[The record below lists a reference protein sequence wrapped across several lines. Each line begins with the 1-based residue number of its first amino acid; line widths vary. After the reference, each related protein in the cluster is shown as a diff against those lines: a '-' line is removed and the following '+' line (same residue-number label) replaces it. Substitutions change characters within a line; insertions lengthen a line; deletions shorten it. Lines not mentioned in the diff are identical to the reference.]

1 MLCGNCIKIDYS
13 IFELQCTKLCSH
25 IKEIVWPPSIDI
37 TSVSVLFKLKFDSI
51 IKRFYLR
58 REGMA
63 AEVDALR
70 LVLAKKNQSS
80 SVPMCVRLW
89 SSFHA
94 KMDTCIR
101 DGTGAF
107 CRIEDEEAR
116 EDLAILLNAAL
127 KKSSPA
133 GFSGSSKTAQAARK
147 QQGVPMF
154 SFFHRLVVQSDVFEV
169 RKTKQ
174 FGNGV
179 FALRDVTFDEVQL
192 ALPGY
197 L

>member
-1 MLCGNCIKIDYS
+1 
-13 IFELQCTKLCSH
+13 
-25 IKEIVWPPSIDI
+25 
-37 TSVSVLFKLKFDSI
+37 
-51 IKRFYLR
+51 
-58 REGMA
+58 MA

-80 SVPMCVRLW
+80 SVPMSVRLW

-101 DGTGAF
+101 DGTGVF
-107 CRIEDEEAR
+107 CRNEDADEAR
-116 EDLAILLNAAL
+116 EDLAFMLNAAL
-127 KKSSPA
+127 KKSSPS
-133 GFSGSSKTAQAARK
+133 GFSGSTKTAQAARK

-154 SFFHRLVVQSDVFEV
+154 MLFHRLVVQSNVFEV

-179 FALRDVTFDEVQL
+179 FAVRDVTFDEVQQ
-192 ALPGY
+192 ALPGKS
-197 L
+197 

>member
-1 MLCGNCIKIDYS
+1 LQVLQHAELVSLALFSS
-13 IFELQCTKLCSH
+13 IF
-25 IKEIVWPPSIDI
+25 IPGV
-37 TSVSVLFKLKFDSI
+37 
-51 IKRFYLR
+51 KR
-58 REGMA
+58 MA
-63 AEVDALR
+63 AEVEALR

-80 SVPMCVRLW
+80 SVPMSVRLW

-101 DGTGAF
+101 DGTGVF
-107 CRIEDEEAR
+107 CRNEDEAR
-116 EDLAILLNAAL
+116 EDLAILLNTAL

-133 GFSGSSKTAQAARK
+133 GFSGSTKTAQAARK
-147 QQGVPMF
+147 QQGMPMF
-154 SFFHRLVVQSDVFEV
+154 LFFHRLVVQSDVFEV

-192 ALPGY
+192 ALPCT

>member
-1 MLCGNCIKIDYS
+1 MQKQNLENCS
-13 IFELQCTKLCSH
+13 PN
-25 IKEIVWPPSIDI
+25 KEIVWPPSIDI
-37 TSVSVLFKLKFDSI
+37 TSVSVLSKLKFDSI
-51 IKRFYLR
+51 IKRFYPR
-58 REGMA
+58 RKGMA
-63 AEVDALR
+63 AEVEALR

-101 DGTGAF
+101 DGFGVF
-107 CRIEDEEAR
+107 RRSEDEEAR

-133 GFSGSSKTAQAARK
+133 GFSGSTKTAQAARK

-154 SFFHRLVVQSDVFEV
+154 LFCHQLVVQNDVFEV
-169 RKTKQ
+169 RKTKK

-179 FALRDVTFDEVQL
+179 FALRDVTFDEVQQ

-197 L
+197 VSTHKYD

>member
-1 MLCGNCIKIDYS
+1 
-13 IFELQCTKLCSH
+13 
-25 IKEIVWPPSIDI
+25 
-37 TSVSVLFKLKFDSI
+37 
-51 IKRFYLR
+51 
-58 REGMA
+58 MA
-63 AEVDALR
+63 AEVEALR

-80 SVPMCVRLW
+80 SVPMSVRLW

-94 KMDTCIR
+94 KMDTCVR
-101 DGTGAF
+101 DGTGVF
-107 CRIEDEEAR
+107 CRSENDEDLEAQ

-133 GFSGSSKTAQAARK
+133 GFSGSTKTAQAARK

-154 SFFHRLVVQSDVFEV
+154 LFFHRLVVQSDVFEV

-192 ALPGY
+192 ALPGN

>member
-1 MLCGNCIKIDYS
+1 L
-13 IFELQCTKLCSH
+13 F
-25 IKEIVWPPSIDI
+25 WPPSIGI
-37 TSVSVLFKLKFDSI
+37 TRGFVSIKLKFDSI
-51 IKRFYLR
+51 TKHFYLR

-63 AEVDALR
+63 AEVEALR

-101 DGTGAF
+101 DGSGIF
-107 CRIEDEEAR
+107 CRNQDEEAR

-133 GFSGSSKTAQAARK
+133 GFSGSTKTAQSARK

-154 SFFHRLVVQSDVFEV
+154 SCFHRLVVQSDVFEV
-169 RKTKQ
+169 RKTKK

-179 FALRDVTFDEVQL
+179 FALREVTFDEVQL
-192 ALPGY
+192 ALPGNH
-197 L
+197 